1 MKQNSSNTVEVTPSS
16 GNIANAL
23 LPAVRVLNLYAGIG
37 GNRKLWEGVDVTAVE
52 YREDIAA
59 VYKDHFPNDNV
70 VVADAHQYLLDHYEE
85 FDFIWASP
93 PCQTH
98 SRARMWGFKNNRK
111 VEKKYPD
118 MKLYQ
123 EIIFL
128 KHYFTGKWV
137 VENVNPFYE
146 PLIPPTK
153 EMGRHLFWSNF
164 RISNTEIKE
173 ADINRGTRDEWSKLH
188 GFDLSNYKINSRKDQ
203 IYRNCVHPETGLH
216 IFNCYKGIMNR
227 QHSQPSLFEGC

>member
-1 MKQNSSNTVEVTPSS
+1 MK
-16 GNIANAL
+16 
-23 LPAVRVLNLYAGIG
+23 VLNLYAGIG
-37 GNRKLWEGVDVTAVE
+37 GNRKLWEGVEVTAVE

-59 VYKDHFPNDNV
+59 VYRSYFPNDNLIV
-70 VVADAHQYLLDHYEE
+70 GDAHQYLLDHYEE
-85 FDFIWASP
+85 FDFIWTSP

-128 KHYFTGKWV
+128 QHYFKGKYV

-146 PLIPPTK
+146 PLVPASK
-153 EMGRHLFWSNF
+153 EMGRHLFWANF
-164 RISNTEIKE
+164 RISSIKVKE
-173 ADINRGTRDEWSKLH
+173 ADINKGTRDEWSKLH
-188 GFDLSNYKINSRKDQ
+188 GFDLSTHKIATRKDQ

-216 IFNCYKGIMNR
+216 ILNCAKGIMTHEKTN
-227 QHSQPSLFEGC
+227 QGQLIFNQ

>member
-1 MKQNSSNTVEVTPSS
+1 MIKK
-16 GNIANAL
+16 I
-23 LPAVRVLNLYAGIG
+23 LNCYAGIG
-37 GNRKLWEGVDVTAVE
+37 GNRKLWGGDIEVTAVE

-59 VYKDHFPNDNV
+59 VYKDHFPFDNV

-85 FDFIWASP
+85 FDFIWSSR

-118 MKLYQ
+118 MGLYE

-128 KHYFTGKWV
+128 KHYYDGLWV
-137 VENVNPFYE
+137 VENVKPYYE
-146 PLIPPTK
+146 PLIRPTK
-153 EMGRHLFWSNF
+153 EMGRHVFWSNF
-164 RISNTEIKE
+164 GISDFEFKE
-173 ADINRGTRDEWSKLH
+173 ADINRGKRDEWSKLH
-188 GFDLSNYKINSRKDQ
+188 GFDLSDYKIDSRKDQ

-216 IFNCYKGIMNR
+216 ILECAKGNILR
-227 QHSQPSLFEGC
+227 QSLQSKLF